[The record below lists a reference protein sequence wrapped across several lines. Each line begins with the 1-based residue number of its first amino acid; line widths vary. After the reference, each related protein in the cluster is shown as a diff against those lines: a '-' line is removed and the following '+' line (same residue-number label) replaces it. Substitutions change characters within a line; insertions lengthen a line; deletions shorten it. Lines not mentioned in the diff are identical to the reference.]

1 VSPLPRWPG
10 EVKAEEGNDGV
21 VAAVKAGAGSI
32 GYVSFDRVESSGL
45 TPVTLRNRDG
55 QWVLPSE
62 AGFRAAILQS
72 GVHRAGDDT
81 ASILDMPGADS
92 WPITL
97 TSFVLVDAAPAR
109 AVMVEPA
116 LRFLYW
122 CFQRGDALTRGTGF
136 APLPTSVQARLA
148 ARFASVRPAA
158 GGTPAYQAF

>member
-1 VSPLPRWPG
+1 
-10 EVKAEEGNDGV
+10 VKAEEGNDGV
-21 VAAVKAGAGSI
+21 VAAVKASAGAI
-32 GYVSFDRVESSGL
+32 GYISFDRVESSGL
-45 TPVTLRNRDG
+45 TPVSLRNRDG

-72 GVHRAGDDT
+72 GVHRAGEDT

-97 TSFVLVDAAPAR
+97 TSFVLVDAAPAQ
-109 AVMVEPA
+109 AAKVEPA

-148 ARFASVRPAA
+148 ARFGNVRPAA
-158 GGTPAYQAF
+158 GSMPAYQGW